1 MPFLSLSNHNLSYV
15 QIMVIQIWVL
25 DIFSNMNK
33 VSPSLKWRRFKSFV
47 ANEKIHVFKQKIRSL
62 QDLILSP
69 WALKVS
75 WYLKMRLIMP
85 DFAKIKKG
93 VILTFL
99 ENMFTFHKNALFT
112 LICNGFIVIFN
123 ELKYF

>member
-1 MPFLSLSNHNLSYV
+1 MKKF
-15 QIMVIQIWVL
+15 M
-25 DIFSNMNK
+25 FSNKKM
-33 VSPSLKWRRFKSFV
+33 
-47 ANEKIHVFKQKIRSL
+47 RSL

-75 WYLKMRLIMP
+75 QYLKMHLIMP
-85 DFAKIKKG
+85 DFAKIKRY

-112 LICNGFIVIFN
+112 VICNGFIVIFN